1 MNLNCSF
8 HDGRNSPTELGFKI
22 KVRLKPKGK
31 IEEKPPRMA
40 YIHFLEISES
50 KACMKG
56 LNPCLEFSFQQRQ
69 KVYATHDYQ
78 FKELVLPSL
87 TYISKQCLLY
97 LFSSDYDSNII

>member
-40 YIHFLEISES
+40 YIHFLEISRVKGMYERAES
-50 KACMKG
+50 M
-56 LNPCLEFSFQQRQ
+56 P
-69 KVYATHDYQ
+69 
-78 FKELVLPSL
+78 
-87 TYISKQCLLY
+87 
-97 LFSSDYDSNII
+97 